1 MESNQVNTSPETSG
15 IPQGIPTGVFVANNQ
30 TPATV
35 DKVVPVAPSVTTS
48 EPVLATEGPLDRIFR
63 GLARFFAKVTGQPDP
78 ITGASNPASKTLQKG
93 QDIVGKVRG
102 AANQAVAKASD
113 VASKAV
119 DTATNVANQAA
130 QKVQQVIPPPTA
142 PAKSTPVVE
151 QPVQSTS
158 EQTK

>member
-1 MESNQVNTSPETSG
+1 
-15 IPQGIPTGVFVANNQ
+15 
-30 TPATV
+30 
-35 DKVVPVAPSVTTS
+35 VAPSVTTS

-63 GLARFFAKVTGQPDP
+63 WLARFFAKVTGQPDP
-78 ITGASNPASKTLQKG
+78 ITWASNPASKTLQKW